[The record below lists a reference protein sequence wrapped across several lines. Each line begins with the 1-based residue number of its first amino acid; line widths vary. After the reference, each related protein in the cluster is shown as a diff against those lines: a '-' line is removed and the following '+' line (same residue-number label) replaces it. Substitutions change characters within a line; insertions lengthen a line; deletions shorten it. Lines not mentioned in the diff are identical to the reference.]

1 MFSYPLYL
9 PRLSKGRLWWV
20 SQTCPE
26 TLLKFHPDNFIGW
39 LISGCTFLLLESSHH
54 SYILPP
60 RFPPPSAQMRW
71 ESLPQLKT
79 RNSLCHPPLS
89 EHSFPGGVAAPAPVP
104 DQSKICWFQR
114 WCSWYC
120 LVCSLLH
127 TGPNRYLTAKDTKSR
142 ERKKAFVKRE
152 NIKWLLLTFLLLSVS
167 LVQIFGISFG
177 FMLKNCLKKKFIW
190 CLGTQGTNQKVWLSG
205 KQTSYITY
213 FCSFPSKQ
221 KLHWTKYSRH
231 RRSYSK
237 VLK

>member
-9 PRLSKGRLWWV
+9 PRLSKGWLWWV

-177 FMLKNCLKKKFIW
+177 FMLKNCLKKKSYDAWEHRVPTRKFDLVENRLVISHIFVLSHQSKN
-190 CLGTQGTNQKVWLSG
+190 CTGQNLAGTEDLT
-205 KQTSYITY
+205 QTY
-213 FCSFPSKQ
+213 
-221 KLHWTKYSRH
+221 
-231 RRSYSK
+231 
-237 VLK
+237 